1 MRNTIVSVL
10 ILGTSHAVPDV
21 EHGNTHMLIQT
32 DEHNILI
39 DCAGD
44 IIQRLQKAEVP
55 IERLTDLILTHFH
68 PDHISGIPLFLM
80 DMWLRGRK
88 SPLEIYGLPHTIER
102 MENLMDAFS
111 WKNWPNFFPVTFNK
125 LPSVALNPV
134 IDCTDFKIYSSPVC
148 HMIPTIGMRIEFN
161 EAKKVV
167 AYSCDTEPC
176 DEVVHLGKNA
186 DILIHEASGNF
197 VGHSSSAQAA
207 EIATQANAKRLYL
220 IHYPTGEYWQE
231 NTLEDAQR
239 NFDGDVVLAEDL
251 MILNF

>member
-1 MRNTIVSVL
+1 MAKII
-10 ILGTSHAVPDV
+10 ILGSSNAIADENHENA
-21 EHGNTHMLIQT
+21 HLICVGKT
-32 DEHNILI
+32 RTVLVDSSRNPILRLR
-39 DCAGD
+39 D
-44 IIQRLQKAEVP
+44 IG
-55 IERLTDLILTHFH
+55 IEFEQITDLILTHFH